1 MTQDIMPNNFFCTW
15 PAKPQTGPKA
25 SLGCSERTYGTKK
38 AQNTKKFE
46 IQAVFLK
53 KSLVL
58 CQTTEPRAYTRVVFG
73 GSLARLARPG
83 WPYLDVPWSIRPPR
97 IQI

>member
-1 MTQDIMPNNFFCTW
+1 M
-15 PAKPQTGPKA
+15 
-25 SLGCSERTYGTKK
+25 GTKG
-38 AQNTKKFE
+38 
-46 IQAVFLK
+46 
-53 KSLVL
+53 SLVYGGSIHGVQL
-58 CQTTEPRAYTRVVFG
+58 ESFGEFREKSWPQQQGFLILRKTTEPRAYNRLVFG